1 MSSSSSSS
9 SSLLYI
15 NVLLLVLIHSSIQ
28 QGILNDAI
36 SNATRE
42 LLQAQD
48 LKNRYLSSI
57 VNTRNSINQKRD
69 EDCQIEV
76 HHKELVN
83 RLLTKHSEKIIK
95 ELNKDIVNMEK
106 HLEKLE
112 NEKEIEMCDE
122 PENID
127 SNVKEEHLS
136 ELIKILKNSAEKT
149 YLGFAAN
156 PELYPIIAEQT
167 RPISL
172 LLGIS
177 AHKNTDTNETKK
189 DEADGVHKTLGI
201 VESLLE
207 IRPDMNMTMAN
218 HGLFS

>member
-36 SNATRE
+36 SNATRR
-42 LLQAQD
+42 LLEAQD

-69 EDCQIEV
+69 NLIDKQPSVKEELEKYEDCQIEV

-83 RLLTKHSEKIIK
+83 RLLTNLNKFQEELRRNYPKHSEKIIK
-95 ELNKDIVNMEK
+95 ELNEDIVKMKEYRDTLMDEEENKMCEK
-106 HLEKLE
+106 
-112 NEKEIEMCDE
+112 

-127 SNVKEEHLS
+127 SNDLAKLSELLLKYFEDDYYIALYTLKEEYLS
-136 ELIKILKNSAEKT
+136 ELIKILKN
-149 YLGFAAN
+149 AA
-156 PELYPIIAEQT
+156 
-167 RPISL
+167 
-172 LLGIS
+172 
-177 AHKNTDTNETKK
+177 
-189 DEADGVHKTLGI
+189 
-201 VESLLE
+201 
-207 IRPDMNMTMAN
+207 
-218 HGLFS
+218 